1 MQFEEDTTKEERDF
15 FVSKYYNVNLVADDH
30 THCTCCNMHIGTA
43 PANEKTIRM
52 HPILRVTQCIKCFRF
67 YNSGEFDKG
76 EDGSEL
82 YCRWCGQGKLQIF
95 FLFKFTSMTVQL
107 NLTNLMSIGGEVF
120 CCATCPYVF
129 CQKCILRNL
138 SRTGL
143 NEVLANDNWRCYKC
157 VPQPIYKLRAQHWA
171 LTNFIAKQ
179 LK

>member
-82 YCRWCGQGKLQIF
+82 YCRWCGQGKLPYKSF
-95 FLFKFTSMTVQL
+95 FYSNSLL
-107 NLTNLMSIGGEVF
+107 
-120 CCATCPYVF
+120 
-129 CQKCILRNL
+129 
-138 SRTGL
+138 
-143 NEVLANDNWRCYKC
+143 
-157 VPQPIYKLRAQHWA
+157 
-171 LTNFIAKQ
+171 
-179 LK
+179 